1 MVCQRLFWGDR
12 HGAIRGGERSDS
24 ASFVVILR
32 AGTISLPATSWLV
45 GSELTYRKRSLR
57 LARLAWKKS
66 LRQCRTDGRTAELFD
81 CWSLRTVREALRQLA
96 IANKRVVTTK
106 PYRNGGI
113 VNHLNL
119 YHRER

>member
-1 MVCQRLFWGDR
+1 MEKKPQAVPIGRKNRRAFRL
-12 HGAIRGGERSDS
+12 
-24 ASFVVILR
+24 
-32 AGTISLPATSWLV
+32 LV
-45 GSELTYRKRSLR
+45 TKN
-57 LARLAWKKS
+57 
-66 LRQCRTDGRTAELFD
+66 RQ
-81 CWSLRTVREALRQLA
+81 EALRQLA